1 MITKQELIVHLVN
14 DGIRENCVW
23 PMDDNYELL
32 EPSWITRDLSISVN
46 AALAHAEYRL
56 DRFDCNKFAL
66 IAAAVAALCNG
77 RTDNKG
83 ALAFGTLSYFKLD
96 QQGSPIAA
104 HCINVAVHQLNKRL
118 VTKFYEPQPDALGIC
133 LREIE
138 LTVDEQLSIFS
149 VLFH

>member
-32 EPSWITRDLSISVN
+32 EPDWITKELSISVS
-46 AALAHAEYRL
+46 AALKGIGYKL
-56 DRFDCNKFAL
+56 DRFDCNKFAVL
-66 IAAAVAALCNG
+66 AAVVASLCNG
-77 RTDNKG
+77 RTDNEG

-96 QQGSPIAA
+96 WEGSPIGA
-104 HCINVAVHQLNKRL
+104 HCINVAVHRDGGKL

-133 LREIE
+133 LREIK
-138 LTVDEQLSIFS
+138 LTSGERLSIFS
-149 VLFH
+149 ALFH